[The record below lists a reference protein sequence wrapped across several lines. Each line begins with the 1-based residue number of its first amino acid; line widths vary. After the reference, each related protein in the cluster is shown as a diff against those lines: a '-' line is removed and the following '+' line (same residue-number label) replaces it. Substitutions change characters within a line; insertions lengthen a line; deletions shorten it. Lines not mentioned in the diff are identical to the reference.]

1 MTTTLDGVAC
11 RWMEVDDGANAEHDE
26 RRVAMNR
33 ERYIVV
39 EWIVVGRMKDKRQA
53 GRKRSRSTAK

>member
-1 MTTTLDGVAC
+1 
-11 RWMEVDDGANAEHDE
+11 MEVDDGANAEHDE